1 MANLTKYTAP
11 PTSDLDANG
20 AITAKQHN
28 TIIDRIGGETSLTGS
43 RVLTTDANGDMA
55 VSTVTT
61 TTLSYLDATS
71 SLQTQINSKSAT
83 GHLHVKADIS
93 DFSHTHPQSDITN
106 LTTDLSNKSAVGHT
120 HSASDITGTAVLT
133 NDSRLSDART
143 PLSHTHPISDVTSL
157 QTSLDGK
164 EPSLPT
170 KTGQSLKYL
179 RVNAGE
185 TALEWNTVSGAGE
198 ANTQTNQG
206 TGEGT
211 LAKTKVGVDLPI
223 KSLKQGTNITLTNN
237 ADDVTITA
245 AGYTHPNHS
254 GDVTSVG
261 DGAQTIGNNI
271 VTYAKIQDISATAR
285 LIGRIT
291 TGAGDPEELTG
302 AQVTTLLDIFT
313 SALKG
318 LVPLSGGG
326 TTNFLRA
333 DGTWAVPAGGSGASL
348 NRISGDSGAAGADL
362 TWQHKTV
369 TQAHTSTTPDV
380 DLTTTGVGVGTWHFK
395 YVIIFQSAATTTGV
409 KIAVN
414 HTGTTGTFVMTGR
427 FPSTGGAAATGVH
440 DQVANSATAG
450 LMEVFAERVK
460 NTSSRATVG
469 VDVANSNG
477 MIVVEGTIIVT
488 VSGSLELKIGT
499 EVASSAITTQ
509 IGTFL
514 ELHKIV

>member
-1 MANLTKYTAP
+1 MANLTKHATPSA
-11 PTSDLDANG
+11 SDLDANG
-20 AITAKQHN
+20 NITAKQHN
-28 TIIDRIGGETSLTGS
+28 TIIDRLGGEASLTGS
-43 RVLTTDANGDMA
+43 RVLTTDTNGNMA

-93 DFSHTHPQSDITN
+93 DFTHTHAQSDIIN

-120 HSASDITGTAVLT
+120 HSASDIIGTAVIT

-143 PLSHTHPISDVTSL
+143 PLAHTHPISDVTSL

-170 KTGQSLKYL
+170 KTGNTLKYL

-185 TALEWNTVSGAGE
+185 TALEWNTISALGE
-198 ANTQTNQG
+198 INTSSNTG

-211 LAKTKVGVDLPI
+211 LAKTKVLFDLPV
-223 KSLKQGTNITLTNN
+223 KSLKQGTNITITNN

-254 GDVTSVG
+254 GDVTSTG
-261 DGAQTIGNNI
+261 DGATVI
-271 VTYAKIQDISATAR
+271 VNGSVDIAHLSAT
-285 LIGRIT
+285 GTPSST
-291 TGAGDPEELTG
+291 TYLRGD
-302 AQVTTLLDIFT
+302 
-313 SALKG
+313 
-318 LVPLSGGG
+318 
-326 TTNFLRA
+326 N
-333 DGTWAVPAGGSGASL
+333 TWQTPAGGSGASL
-348 NRISGDSGAAGADL
+348 TRISGNSGAAGADL
-362 TWQHKTV
+362 TWQHKTA
-369 TQAHTSTTPDV
+369 TQSHTSTTPDV
-380 DLTTTGVGVGTWHFK
+380 DLTTTGVGAGTWYFK
-395 YVIIFQSAATTTGV
+395 YVIIFKSAATTTGV
-409 KIAVN
+409 KLAVN
-414 HTGTTGTFVMTGR
+414 HTGTTGTFVMTGS

-440 DQVANSATAG
+440 DQIANSATAG

-477 MIVVEGTIIVT
+477 MIVVKGTIIVT

-509 IGTFL
+509 IGTL
-514 ELHKIV
+514 MELHKIA